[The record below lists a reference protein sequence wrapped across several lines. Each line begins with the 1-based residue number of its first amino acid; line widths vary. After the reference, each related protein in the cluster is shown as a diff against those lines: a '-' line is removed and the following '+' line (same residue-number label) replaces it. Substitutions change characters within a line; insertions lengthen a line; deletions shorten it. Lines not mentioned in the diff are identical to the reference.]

1 MASYQR
7 AHSYVF
13 FHVGRY
19 VHETHEHITGQKF
32 AMEYVQQRI
41 YVSLELTSVGCSI
54 TFVKTPM
61 PLLRALCWNKGRP
74 SVVSH
79 VSCPGRPAADT
90 DDSYLD
96 AHGDILRG
104 LQVVESACA
113 IPTSLM
119 GSKLEGM
126 PSTSCVWVIL
136 TSFSVSKDMDTYTR
150 RLPLGVCAR

>member
-1 MASYQR
+1 M
-7 AHSYVF
+7 YV
-13 FHVGRY
+13 G
-19 VHETHEHITGQKF
+19 
-32 AMEYVQQRI
+32 
-41 YVSLELTSVGCSI
+41 LELTGIGCSI
-54 TFVKTPM
+54 TFVKTLM

-79 VSCPGRPAADT
+79 VSCSGRPAANT
-90 DDSYLD
+90 DNSYLD

-119 GSKLEGM
+119 GSKLEGT

-136 TSFSVSKDMDTYTR
+136 TSFLVSKDMDTYTR

>member
-7 AHSYVF
+7 THSYVF

-126 PSTSCVWVIL
+126 PFTSCVWVIL